1 MSETSS
7 PKRPRLDFDESLG
20 KEEHFDKYKN
30 RDRER
35 EQDDQSSVY
44 SHSHSKHR
52 KRQEISEEDE
62 AKDEEGKTK
71 MSTAENARR
80 EHTLVMRLTN
90 KEQELQDCMNQ
101 IQEMKQAQTQNTAQ
115 LRSMLLDPAINLVF
129 QRMAKEMDD
138 HKDKL
143 KQKQNELTAW
153 KFTPDSQTGMRVMAR
168 CRMLLQENQEL
179 GKMISSG
186 RTARLEGEIVLHKAL
201 ATEMKK
207 NQKEL
212 DEFVGEL
219 EEDVE
224 GMQGMIFMLR
234 QQLKEAQE
242 QITRL
247 QAENEQLRTLSILPD
262 PEPGGSCEGNSSS
275 KTSIPAKGSSDS
287 TSGVAA
293 NSSLRSSLNS
303 QGKTVSQSRAT
314 ISNSQPDIPSQDG
327 TVSESQ
333 LSGLNPNPQGNLSLT
348 TQIFEDFKPGV
359 FDSKV
364 TPDSGIHTQE
374 EEEDMSVDAS
384 DFVTSS
390 LETHQ
395 PSQIC
400 DRLKAADQSVTST
413 CNSSNDSSV
422 SAQQAAPASFVALNV
437 TSSPTPSRDISSAQ
451 IQDSKIEN
459 EYVRTTYAS
468 AQVARNNNTDLSNHH
483 TFSSSMQKSN
493 EMRTCDQN
501 DSQVVTDSMEGSK
514 TAQGSNNEGNLST
527 STQNNESPSPSKEDT
542 IVNRTDIQQ
551 SINSDENKPDLHAS
565 LNLDVTP
572 KIEDDKKEC
581 PTTLGLVNG
590 NAKVHN

>member
-1 MSETSS
+1 MSDTSS
-7 PKRPRLDFDESLG
+7 PKRPRLEFDDSSG
-20 KEEHFDKYKN
+20 KDEHFDKYKS
-30 RDRER
+30 RERER
-35 EQDDQSSVY
+35 EQDDQSSSY

-52 KRQEISEEDE
+52 KRPEPEEDE
-62 AKDEEGKTK
+62 AKDEDGKTK
-71 MSTAENARR
+71 LSSAENARR

-247 QAENEQLRTLSILPD
+247 QAENEQLRTLSIPSDL
-262 PEPGGSCEGNSSS
+262 EPGGSSVANSSS
-275 KTSIPAKGSSDS
+275 ITPVRSWGLDDHSSGASPSTPLQSLVNVQDKTPQKRTAASDS
-287 TSGVAA
+287 
-293 NSSLRSSLNS
+293 
-303 QGKTVSQSRAT
+303 
-314 ISNSQPDIPSQDG
+314 D
-327 TVSESQ
+327 TVSEVQSPGVETTAQ
-333 LSGLNPNPQGNLSLT
+333 SSLSLAAQT
-348 TQIFEDFKPGV
+348 YEDFKPGV
-359 FDSKV
+359 FTSKV

-374 EEEDMSVDAS
+374 EEEDVSVDAS
-384 DFVTSS
+384 DFAQVASS
-390 LETHQ
+390 LDSNK
-395 PSQIC
+395 PLQIC
-400 DRLKAADQSVTST
+400 DRLKPANETVSSATKSSSDSIFPTEEQQAIAEKGNSLPTQPDLSAQSPHSKSDTQADNENTRTTPTSALVAAS
-413 CNSSNDSSV
+413 NSS
-422 SAQQAAPASFVALNV
+422 
-437 TSSPTPSRDISSAQ
+437 
-451 IQDSKIEN
+451 
-459 EYVRTTYAS
+459 
-468 AQVARNNNTDLSNHH
+468 DLSNHH
-483 TFSSSMQKSN
+483 SLPISTETSSV
-493 EMRTCDQN
+493 EARTCDKAENQAAI
-501 DSQVVTDSMEGSK
+501 DTSLEKDTS
-514 TAQGSNNEGNLST
+514 TQGSNNAANIPESADLT
-527 STQNNESPSPSKEDT
+527 ESPSSPNGDAA
-542 IVNRTDIQQ
+542 INRTASQQRTIQ
-551 SINSDENKPDLHAS
+551 DENKSELHAS
-565 LNLDVTP
+565 LGLEINP
-572 KIEDDKKEC
+572 KVEDEKVEC
-581 PTTLGLVNG
+581 QTTLGLVNG
-590 NAKVHN
+590 NAKLHT